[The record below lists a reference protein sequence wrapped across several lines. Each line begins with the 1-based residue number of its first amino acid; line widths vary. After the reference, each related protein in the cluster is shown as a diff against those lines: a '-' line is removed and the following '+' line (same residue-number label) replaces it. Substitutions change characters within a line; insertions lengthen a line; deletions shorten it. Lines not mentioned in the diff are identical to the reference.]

1 MEINNFKLT
10 SLHLYMLLD
19 GENFPQMK
27 LAAGILGLE
36 FKDWRLYYEV
46 VGGSRD
52 PVVVKRGSEFDSR
65 LRGVFKRE
73 VLPA

>member
-1 MEINNFKLT
+1 
-10 SLHLYMLLD
+10 MLLD

-27 LAAGILGLE
+27 LAAGIMGLE
-36 FKDWRLYYEV
+36 FKNWRLYYEI